1 MKILCLSLFAVLAVV
16 QLSVPGSV
24 VWRRQQ
30 TLKRG
35 HVWKFKTEPVDPV
48 DAVRGRYIALRFA
61 LDQVA
66 SHEPLSNGPAYAILK
81 EDENGFAK
89 IDHLSATPVSGDDV
103 VRVETAGW
111 WSEMQHV
118 RFPFDRYWVSE
129 ANAPAAE
136 QAYLANSRRGNE
148 NAYFT
153 VRVRAGDAA
162 VEQLYLDNQ
171 PLPDYLRALS
181 SSKK

>member
-1 MKILCLSLFAVLAVV
+1 MRVLCLTLFAVLGLV

-30 TLKRG
+30 TLKHG
-35 HVWKFKTEPVDPV
+35 HIWKFKTAPVDPV
-48 DAVRGRYIALRFA
+48 DAVRGRYIALRFI

-66 SHEPLSNGPAYAILK
+66 SPQPLSSASAYAILK

-89 IDHLSATPVSGDDV
+89 IDHLSATPVSGDNV

-111 WSEMQHV
+111 WGQMQHV

-129 ANAPAAE
+129 ADAPAAE
-136 QAYLANSRRGNE
+136 QAYFANSRRGNE
-148 NAYFT
+148 NAYVT
-153 VRVRAGDAA
+153 VRVRDGDAA